1 MTRFF
6 LFLLALSGSASALA
20 ATSAEMV
27 SVQQA
32 YVRLMPPNAAV
43 TAAFMV
49 IRNDSDKSVN
59 LVGASSP
66 TARRTEIHTHLHENG
81 VMKMR
86 QLPALEIK
94 AKEQAVLQ
102 PGGLHLMLIDLVA
115 PMSENS
121 VVPIKL
127 DFQDGS
133 SKTIELRVRRPGD
146 APVVR

>member
-6 LFLLALSGSASALA
+6 LFLLALSAAANGFAASAD
-20 ATSAEMV
+20 TV
-27 SVQQA
+27 SIQQP
-32 YVRLMPPNAAV
+32 YVRLMPPNAPA

-49 IRNDSDKSVN
+49 IRNDSDKSVS

-66 TARRTEIHTHLHENG
+66 AARRTEIHTHLHENG

-94 AKEQAVLQ
+94 ARDQAVLQ

-115 PMSENS
+115 PLSES
-121 VVPIKL
+121 VAVPVKL

-133 SKTIELRVRRPGD
+133 SKVMELRVRRPGD
-146 APVVR
+146 IPTVR